1 MTAAVALLDMATER
15 RNVSTTLRHPGLEFK
30 LYLVALVQAVVG
42 IGSLEPLVQTRS
54 FEVLPVAVLGF
65 RIA

>member
-1 MTAAVALLDMATER
+1 
-15 RNVSTTLRHPGLEFK
+15 
-30 LYLVALVQAVVG
+30 LVQAVV
-42 IGSLEPLVQTRS
+42 EPLVQTRS